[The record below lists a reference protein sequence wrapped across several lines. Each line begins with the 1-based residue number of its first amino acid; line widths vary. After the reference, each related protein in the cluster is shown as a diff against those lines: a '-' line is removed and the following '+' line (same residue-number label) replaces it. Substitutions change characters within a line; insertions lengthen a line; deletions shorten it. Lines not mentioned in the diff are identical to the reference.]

1 MKIKPVLIAVLMLA
15 PTVHADPFM
24 AEIGERCALYRS
36 GIGVIGMDRTEL
48 EQDCALYDQWV
59 AEQRNAPKDTRP
71 LPTINEVGQ
80 REAVHKLDTSEIVIP
95 DEKKSEPNAVE
106 SLINSCFGLSL
117 GE

>member
-1 MKIKPVLIAVLMLA
+1 MLA

-36 GIGVIGMDRTEL
+36 GVGVIGMDRTEL

-95 DEKKSEPNAVE
+95 DEPKDDPDLAKS
-106 SLINSCFGLSL
+106 LL
-117 GE
+117 GIMFDLD

>member
-36 GIGVIGMDRTEL
+36 GIGVIGMDRAEL

-95 DEKKSEPNAVE
+95 DEPKDEPDLAKS
-106 SLINSCFGLSL
+106 LL
-117 GE
+117 GIMFDLD

>member
-24 AEIGERCALYRS
+24 AEIGERCAMYRMN
-36 GIGVIGMDRTEL
+36 GGALGMDAQEL

-80 REAVHKLDTSEIVIP
+80 REAVHKLDTSPIEI
-95 DEKKSEPNAVE
+95 DRSEQEREPNLLE
-106 SLINSCFGLSL
+106 SLFDL
-117 GE
+117 GF

>member
-1 MKIKPVLIAVLMLA
+1 MLA

-36 GIGVIGMDRTEL
+36 GIGVIGMDRAEL

-95 DEKKSEPNAVE
+95 DEPKDDPDLAKS
-106 SLINSCFGLSL
+106 LL
-117 GE
+117 GIMFDLD

>member
-36 GIGVIGMDRTEL
+36 GVGVIGMDRTEL
-48 EQDCALYDQWV
+48 EQDCALYDQWA

-95 DEKKSEPNAVE
+95 DEPKDDPDLAE
-106 SLINSCFGLSL
+106 SLL
-117 GE
+117 GIMFDLD

>member
-1 MKIKPVLIAVLMLA
+1 MKIKPVLIALMMLA

-36 GIGVIGMDRTEL
+36 GIGVIGMDRAEL

-80 REAVHKLDTSEIVIP
+80 REAVHKLDTTPIEIDRSEQ
-95 DEKKSEPNAVE
+95 EREPNLLE
-106 SLINSCFGLSL
+106 SLFDL
-117 GE
+117 GF